1 LLTTS
6 LLKMGKKIFLIVGS
20 LGAGGSERVYW
31 LLAQYFNNAGYNVSV
46 VFLNSNERCFSTD
59 IEGIKFIDLKTIK
72 ASRSFFK
79 LYKLLKAEKPYA
91 VFSTV
96 DNINILLGI
105 VTWVLKIPN
114 AIARVS
120 NNPGEMKNF
129 YGLKVNLYNSFTKFF
144 FSKFNYI
151 VCQNLEMK
159 SSIIKNYG
167 IDRTKLKVVSNPVL
181 ASPLLKTHYS
191 SDRKKLIVVCRLAK
205 EKGVVRLLRIIN
217 KLPEH
222 YSLTVIGDG
231 PLMNSLKA
239 EVANLNL
246 SKRVNFIGEI
256 QNVTAQII
264 KYDLFVFTSFTEG
277 FPNVLLESLSVGV
290 PIVCYRVGGAQDLI
304 REGLNGY
311 IVEQND
317 AESFKNKIILACSR
331 PWSHEKIKEDVYDR
345 FSLDI
350 IGHQYE
356 NLLTN

>member
-1 LLTTS
+1 
-6 LLKMGKKIFLIVGS
+6 MGKKIFLIVGS
-20 LGAGGSERVYW
+20 LSAGGSERVYW

-59 IEGIKFIDLKTIK
+59 IDGINFIDLKTIK

-79 LYKLLKAEKPYA
+79 LYKLLKVEKPYA

-120 NNPGEMKNF
+120 NNPGEMKGF
-129 YGLKVNLYNSFTKFF
+129 YDFKMNLYNSFTKIF

-151 VCQNLEMK
+151 VCQTPEMQN
-159 SSIIKNYG
+159 SIITHYG
-167 IDRTKLKVVSNPVL
+167 INQAKLKVVSNPVL
-181 ASPLLKTHYS
+181 TSPLIKIHDS
-191 SDRKKLIVVCRLAK
+191 SGFKKLIVVCRLTK
-205 EKGVVRLLRIIN
+205 EKGVIRLLRIMS

-222 YSLTVIGDG
+222 YLLTVIGDG

-239 EVANLNL
+239 EVANLKL
-246 SKRVNFIGEI
+246 SKRVTFIGEI
-256 QNVTAQII
+256 KNVPAQII

-277 FPNVLLESLSVGV
+277 FPNVVLESLSVGV
-290 PIVCYRVGGAQDLI
+290 PIVCYRVGGVEDLI

-317 AESFKNKIILACSR
+317 AESFKNKVLLACSH
-331 PWSHEKIKEDVYDR
+331 PWSHEKIKEDVYNR
-345 FSLDI
+345 FSLEN

>member
-1 LLTTS
+1 
-6 LLKMGKKIFLIVGS
+6 MGKKIFLIVGS

-79 LYKLLKAEKPYA
+79 LYKLLKVERPYA

-96 DNINILLGI
+96 DHINILLGI

-120 NNPGEMKNF
+120 NNPGEMKGF
-129 YGLKVNLYNSFTKFF
+129 YGLKINFYNSFTKIF

-151 VCQNLEMK
+151 VCQTLEMK
-159 SSIIKNYG
+159 SSIIKKYN
-167 IDRTKLKVVSNPVL
+167 IDRDKLKVVSNPVL
-181 ASPLLKTHYS
+181 ASPLLKTHDS
-191 SDRKKLIVVCRLAK
+191 SGYKKLIVVGRLAE
-205 EKGVVRLLRIIN
+205 EKGVSRLLKIVS
-217 KLPEH
+217 KLPEN
-222 YSLTVIGDG
+222 YSLTIIGDG

-239 EVANLNL
+239 ETANLKL
-246 SKRVNFIGEI
+246 GKRVNFMGEL

-264 KYDLFVFTSFTEG
+264 KCDLFVLTSFTEG
-277 FPNVLLESLSVGV
+277 FPNVILESLSVGV
-290 PIVCYRVGGAQDLI
+290 PIVCYKVGGVQDLI
-304 REGLNGY
+304 QEGFNGY
-311 IVEQND
+311 IVEQDD
-317 AESFKNKIILACSR
+317 AEAFKNKILLACSH
-331 PWSHEKIKEDVYDR
+331 PWPHEKIKEDVYNR
-345 FSLDI
+345 FSLDS

>member
-1 LLTTS
+1 
-6 LLKMGKKIFLIVGS
+6 MGKKIFLVVGS

-31 LLAQYFNNAGYNVSV
+31 LLAQYFNNVGYNVSV
-46 VFLNSNERCFSTD
+46 VLLNSNEQCFSTD
-59 IEGIKFIDLKTIK
+59 IDGIKFIDLKTVK

-79 LYKLLKAEKPYA
+79 LYNLLKVEKPYA

-96 DNINILLGI
+96 DTINILVGI

-114 AIARVS
+114 TIARVS
-120 NNPGEMKNF
+120 NTPEGMRSFYDFKTNF
-129 YGLKVNLYNSFTKFF
+129 YNLFTKIFF
-144 FSKFNYI
+144 AKFNYI
-151 VCQNLEMK
+151 VCQTTEMEN
-159 SSIIKNYG
+159 SIIKRYG
-167 IDRTKLKVVSNPVL
+167 INKTKLKVVSNPVL
-181 ASPLLKTHYS
+181 TSPLIKTHDS
-191 SDRKKLIVVCRLAK
+191 SDCKKLIVVCRLAA

-290 PIVCYRVGGAQDLI
+290 PIVCYRVGGVQDLI
-304 REGLNGY
+304 REGLNGH

-317 AESFKNKIILACSR
+317 AESFKNKVLLACSH
-331 PWSHEKIKEDVYDR
+331 PWSHQKIKEDVYDR